1 MTIQISSSLLREI
14 HKHGEAAY
22 PDEGAGLLLGKQT
35 GENKEIVRL
44 LPLENARRSSERHN
58 RYLLTAED
66 FLKAEFA
73 AAEMGFD
80 ILGVF
85 HSHPDHPNRPSAF
98 DLEWALP
105 YLSYIITSVMQ
116 GKATESL
123 SWVLNEDR
131 SNFLNEKLL
140 HRTGSDPMFLTE
152 K

>member
-1 MTIQISSSLLREI
+1 MTIQISSSLLHEI

-22 PDEGAGLLLGKQT
+22 PDEGAGLLLGKQA
-35 GENKEIVRL
+35 GENKNVVRL

-66 FLKAEFA
+66 FLKAELA
-73 AAEMGFD
+73 AAEMGLD

-131 SNFLNEKLL
+131 SNFLSEKLL

-152 K
+152 N